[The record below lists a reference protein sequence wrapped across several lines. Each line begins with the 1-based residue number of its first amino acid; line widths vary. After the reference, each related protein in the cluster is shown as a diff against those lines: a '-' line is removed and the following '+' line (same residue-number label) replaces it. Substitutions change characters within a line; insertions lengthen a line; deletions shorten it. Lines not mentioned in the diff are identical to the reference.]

1 MEFRRKITFCCYIY
15 YLTVSQ
21 NEYCV
26 PSALWGRCRGADWWG
41 AALRFAS
48 CPNLCKGSFPL
59 SWSVWHM
66 DAALSNLSL
75 SGYDFNVASVLWTF
89 TAALHFT
96 LRPAL
101 RCHRFWNSDWC
112 SPTFPLSRCHCVKF
126 NASVCHYPLWL
137 EDSATVAAFEE
148 NWRFPS
154 RTGSEAADVI
164 ERWNSASDLVG
175 DAAMHSF
182 VCDGMFGQGRN
193 VHVQRCRRHADE
205 AVGSYW
211 SYWTLG
217 GRTEKTKHCG
227 FYTEISTRVP
237 CTTNGEFIVKEQHK
251 HGLCSFGLSS

>member
-1 MEFRRKITFCCYIY
+1 MEFRRKITFCCHIY

-148 NWRFPS
+148 NWLFSESNRLRGCGRHWAVKPGEWFSWGCSDAQLRVRRDVWS
-154 RTGSEAADVI
+154 RSKCTCAALSKTC
-164 ERWNSASDLVG
+164 W
-175 DAAMHSF
+175 
-182 VCDGMFGQGRN
+182 
-193 VHVQRCRRHADE
+193 
-205 AVGSYW
+205 W
-211 SYWTLG
+211 SCW
-217 GRTEKTKHCG
+217 
-227 FYTEISTRVP
+227 
-237 CTTNGEFIVKEQHK
+237 
-251 HGLCSFGLSS
+251 